1 MLEKC
6 IAGYYLY
13 IEVINAINNVFY
25 LDKNRFVFFFRWSV
39 RILLADAILSPPF
52 FLTSGIFH
60 EKLIRTRVVGICEP
74 LAGLNPDPGNG
85 NVISIVPF
93 NFFRKLLFGDATEN
107 AEFLGTGLTS
117 LLKIVPQI
125 VPSG

>member
-13 IEVINAINNVFY
+13 IEVINAINNVFIWIRSD
-25 LDKNRFVFFFRWSV
+25 LFFFFV

-52 FLTSGIFH
+52 FLASGIFH

>member
-1 MLEKC
+1 MRL
-6 IAGYYLY
+6 IMFFIWIRSDL
-13 IEVINAINNVFY
+13 
-25 LDKNRFVFFFRWSV
+25 FFFFV
-39 RILLADAILSPPF
+39 RILFADAILSPPF
-52 FLTSGIFH
+52 FLASGIFH

>member
-25 LDKNRFVFFFRWSV
+25 LDKKRFFFSLERSYSS
-39 RILLADAILSPPF
+39 RGCDSFPSF
-52 FLTSGIFH
+52 FSREFFSH

-125 VPSG
+125 VPSS